1 MTLVIDG
8 LLAVLIGAL
17 AGLGVGSGGILIVYL
32 TAADGL
38 DQLAAQGL
46 NLATFVFALGAA
58 LILHLHR
65 RPLSLPILL
74 FILVF
79 GGAGA
84 FVGSALAHVVDTELL
99 RLGLGGLLLLMGGV
113 ALFRK

>member
-1 MTLVIDG
+1 MLLDG
-8 LLAVLIGAL
+8 LLALLVGVL

-32 TAADGL
+32 TAVDGMN
-38 DQLAAQGL
+38 QLHAQGL

-58 LILHLHR
+58 LLVHLHR
-65 RPLSLPILL
+65 RELSIIILL

-79 GGAGA
+79 GAGGALC
-84 FVGSALAHVVDTELL
+84 GSILAHAVQTEML
-99 RLGLGGLLLLMGGV
+99 RLALGGLLLLMGAV

>member
-1 MTLVIDG
+1 MTILLDG
-8 LLAVLIGAL
+8 LLALLIGAL

-32 TAADGL
+32 TAVDGMN
-38 DQLAAQGL
+38 QLAAQGL

-58 LILHLHR
+58 LLVHLHR
-65 RPLSLPILL
+65 RKLSLPILL

-79 GGAGA
+79 GAAGA
-84 FVGSALAHVVDTELL
+84 FCGSLLAHAVKTELL
-99 RLGLGGLLLLMGGV
+99 RLGLGGLLLLMGTV